1 MAPETYASKKL
12 VWSRAIIAVF
22 LCAFLFGAV
31 CLLCFNADYCHA
43 AKKKKKAA
51 AKKIQQDEY
60 AGSEIIADDVF
71 IYKKGISFYE
81 NSDYSKAIEYFKYI
95 KEKRPASFYYDMSIY
110 LCGESFKKLGRNDEA
125 IENYLYLAEKCPSST
140 LCAEAIHSV
149 ADLYKKNGVS
159 GEAIKFYR
167 KLINSYPDSFWADEA
182 RAFLKYNSADA
193 SGEKPPSYSTRRS
206 EEARDM
212 TLEKKDGTRQG
223 GSSPNSA
230 AAGSSVSLDA
240 LNSPEA
246 FNFGS
251 LDIDSYISGGK
262 QYEPV
267 GYADE
272 DLKLYRDGL
281 KFHEYK
287 NYDKAKWCYQKLI
300 LKYKNSLWYPNAFYM
315 LAGCY
320 LAEGD
325 IKAAI
330 RFYSAALIYARDPA
344 FIYEIKDNLADLL
357 FCDSQYFLALRYY
370 ESLLKNTADKERLMQ
385 LFFLI
390 GECHTKTGNHEM
402 AAKAYARVA
411 LESSGEPFKLEG
423 PKPFQAETSEKLQDS
438 AAEIKT
444 APGPVSVYSK
454 TAAPQKKIDIEKG
467 ISEFNAKNYL
477 KCISFFEQLLA
488 ENPDEARSFWY
499 LALCYNQL
507 EKPERASGYLQKYIS
522 ILSSSKDSRES
533 AALKHA
539 YSTLAYIYV
548 KMNKFEEARTQ
559 YLNIIGLDSTSRA
572 AVSAREALKR
582 IDVMKKRAGDSD

>member
-1 MAPETYASKKL
+1 M
-12 VWSRAIIAVF
+12 VAVF
-22 LCAFLFGAV
+22 LFAFLFG
-31 CLLCFNADYCHA
+31 CFNQLSFNSSHCHA

-51 AKKIQQDEY
+51 SKKILQDEY
-60 AGSEIIADDVF
+60 AGSEVIADDVF

-140 LCAEAIHSV
+140 LCAEAIHNV

-159 GEAIKFYR
+159 GEAIKYYR
-167 KLINSYPDSFWADEA
+167 KLINSYPGSFWADEA
-182 RAFLKYNSADA
+182 RAFLKYNSADP
-193 SGEKPPSYSTRRS
+193 SPEKLPAYSNRGMA
-206 EEARDM
+206 EADDIE
-212 TLEKKDGTRQG
+212 LEKKG
-223 GSSPNSA
+223 GNRPPQSSESRNASGPKI
-230 AAGSSVSLDA
+230 SLDK
-240 LNSPEA
+240 LNSSQA
-246 FNFGS
+246 FDFDS
-251 LDIDSYISGGK
+251 LDIDSYIGGGK

-344 FIYEIKDNLADLL
+344 FVYEIKDNLADLL

-370 ESLLKNTADKERLMQ
+370 ESLLKNTSDKERLMQ

-411 LESSGEPFKLEG
+411 MQSAGEPFKLEG
-423 PKPFQAETSEKLQDS
+423 PKPFAVETGEKLREGLPETKNS
-438 AAEIKT
+438 S
-444 APGPVSVYSK
+444 GPVSVYSK
-454 TAAPQKKIDIEKG
+454 TPAPQKKIDIGKG
-467 ISEFNAKNYL
+467 VNEFNAKNYL
-477 KCISFFEQLLA
+477 KCISFFEQVLA
-488 ENPDEARSFWY
+488 ENPDEAACFWY

-507 EKPERASGYLQKYIS
+507 EKPDRAAAYLQKYIS
-522 ILSSSKDSRES
+522 ILSSSKDSRDS

-548 KMNKFEEARTQ
+548 KMNKFEEARAQ
-559 YLNIIGLDSTSRA
+559 YLNIIGLDSASRA
-572 AVSAREALKR
+572 ATSAREALKR
-582 IDVMKKRAGDSD
+582 IEVMKKRAGDKN